1 MRNNINNL
9 HYANRFL
16 AWQQQVNAYKNAYR
30 FRFNYDLNATSKSV
44 TFRDYRVNLAWMAF
58 RAGYQQALDDVNGE
72 KR

>member
-16 AWQQQVNAYKNAYR
+16 AWQQQVSAYKNAYQLK
-30 FRFNYDLNATSKSV
+30 FNFTINATSKGV

>member
-1 MRNNINNL
+1 MRTSINNL

-16 AWQQQVNAYKNAYR
+16 AWQRQVSAYKNAYQLK
-30 FRFNYDLNATSKSV
+30 FNFTINATSKSV
-44 TFRDYRVNLAWMAF
+44 TFRDYRVNWAWEAF

>member
-1 MRNNINNL
+1 MRANINNL

-16 AWQQQVNAYKNAYR
+16 AWQRQVSAYKNAYQLK
-30 FRFNYDLNATSKSV
+30 FNFTINATSKGV
-44 TFRDYRVNLAWMAF
+44 MFRDYRVNWAWEAF